1 MYKKILMAYNG
12 THEGRIA
19 LFECAEVASFVKAET
34 HLLAVGTPSMS
45 MFVEGFEGTIP
56 EQGSAQAQKLMKN
69 VLAEG
74 LAALTQRG
82 YSVTGHLAVGEPVAE
97 ICRLASELKC
107 DLIVVGHK
115 RKHSRLGRWW
125 RGSISANLADHA
137 PCSILIAMAPT
148 GASYAIGQVQSTSST
163 L

>member
-34 HLLAVGTPSMS
+34 HLLAVTTPSMS
-45 MFVEGFEGTIP
+45 MFAQGFEGTIP
-56 EQGSAQAQKLMKN
+56 EQRSTQEPKLMKN

-82 YSVTGHLAVGEPVAE
+82 YPVTGHLAVVRTGGGNLPTCIRAKVRPHGRGPQAEAFAAGTLVA
-97 ICRLASELKC
+97 RL
-107 DLIVVGHK
+107 DQRQPG
-115 RKHSRLGRWW
+115 
-125 RGSISANLADHA
+125 
-137 PCSILIAMAPT
+137 
-148 GASYAIGQVQSTSST
+148 
-163 L
+163 

>member
-34 HLLAVGTPSMS
+34 HLLAVATPSMS

-115 RKHSRLGRWW
+115 QKASFGSRWW
-125 RGSISANLADHA
+125 RGSVGKTLLDHA
-137 PCSILIAMAPT
+137 PCSIFVALT
-148 GASYAIGQVQSTSST
+148 GD
-163 L
+163 

>member
-19 LFECAEVASFVKAET
+19 LFECAEMASFVKAET

-107 DLIVVGHK
+107 RPHCRGPQAETFEAGTLVA
-115 RKHSRLGRWW
+115 RLDQR
-125 RGSISANLADHA
+125 
-137 PCSILIAMAPT
+137 
-148 GASYAIGQVQSTSST
+148 QSG
-163 L
+163 

>member
-1 MYKKILMAYNG
+1 MYRRILMAYNG

-45 MFVEGFEGTIP
+45 MFVESYEGTIP

-69 VLAEG
+69 VLSEG

-82 YSVTGHLAVGEPVAE
+82 YSVKGHLAVGEPVAE
-97 ICRLASELKC
+97 ICRLASELKS

-115 RKHSRLGRWW
+115 RKHSRLARWW
-125 RGSISANLADHA
+125 RGPISAN
-137 PCSILIAMAPT
+137 MA
-148 GASYAIGQVQSTSST
+148 GDA
-163 L
+163 

>member
-1 MYKKILMAYNG
+1 MYTRILMAYNG

-19 LFECAEVASFVKAET
+19 LFECAEMASFAKPET
-34 HLLAVGTPSMS
+34 HLLAVGTLSMS
-45 MFVEGFEGTIP
+45 MFVEGFEDTIP
-56 EQGSAQAQKLMKN
+56 EQGSAEAQMLMKN

-74 LAALTQRG
+74 LTVLTQRG
-82 YSVTGHLAVGEPVAE
+82 YPVTGHLAVGEPVAE

-125 RGSISANLADHA
+125 RGSISTSLADHA
-137 PCSILIAMAPT
+137 PCSIPIAMAPT
-148 GASYAIGQVQSTSST
+148 GASNAIGPGA
-163 L
+163 

>member
-45 MFVEGFEGTIP
+45 MFVEGFEGIIP

-82 YSVTGHLAVGEPVAE
+82 YSVTGHLAVGESGLESGTCGLTNSKIVPTFIYTSYIEQRRYQCHDQRCNQKRGAVA
-97 ICRLASELKC
+97 
-107 DLIVVGHK
+107 
-115 RKHSRLGRWW
+115 
-125 RGSISANLADHA
+125 
-137 PCSILIAMAPT
+137 
-148 GASYAIGQVQSTSST
+148 
-163 L
+163 